1 MSKDIAIAGSLILFK
16 SGSYSDK
23 ATHGPFHVLKDIDRD
38 GVTRDFLVFWETHRE
53 ALNEKA
59 GYQLYDDDDAPEID
73 VFIAYLAR
81 NAYIEDAAAY
91 SWYLGD
97 YRFGD

>member
-1 MSKDIAIAGSLILFK
+1 MTKDAAKAGSLLLFE
-16 SGSYSDK
+16 SGRYSDK
-23 ATHGPFHVLKDIDRD
+23 MTHGPFHVLKDIDRD
-38 GVTRDFLVFWETHRE
+38 AVTKDFLLFWEKHRE
-53 ALNEKA
+53 VLNEEA
-59 GYQLYDDDDAPEID
+59 GYQLYDETDYPEID
-73 VFIAYLAR
+73 VFIVYLAR